1 MSIAGKFQGLMRNDP
16 FVRPD
21 TRHVTNIAKL
31 PKEQRAQLEEDKQRW
46 FLAREL
52 VIKHDRGEVLNWLNS
67 LGDHDKK
74 DMRRRLNKVT
84 ENRR

>member
-1 MSIAGKFQGLMRNDP
+1 MRNEP

-21 TRHVTNIAKL
+21 TRHVTNIAKF
-31 PKEQRAQLEEDKQRW
+31 PKDQRAQLEEDKQRW

-52 VIKHDRGEVLNWLNS
+52 VTTYNRGEILAWLNS

-74 DMRRRLNKVT
+74 DMRRRLNKVK
-84 ENRR
+84 ENRANR